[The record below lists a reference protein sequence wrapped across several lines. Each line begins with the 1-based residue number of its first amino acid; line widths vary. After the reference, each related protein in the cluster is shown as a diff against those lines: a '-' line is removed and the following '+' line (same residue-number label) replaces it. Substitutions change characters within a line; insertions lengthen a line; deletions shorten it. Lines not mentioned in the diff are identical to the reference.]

1 MVDWTLS
8 SIHFAT
14 TIPQVDGNLSGLG
27 FSMDHQNWGV
37 PILRQSKP
45 VIFCIPLFIYIYI
58 YIQHS
63 SLTQGPQKWI
73 CPILYPIIFH
83 YIPLYFIISHL
94 NTSYYIYTHIFPSKP
109 IISLSVPIYSIAIES
124 WQLRSCPHDQVGSV
138 GALGCVNT
146 VVAALLGQRGSSTQ
160 GIGENCEDRVVEIQ
174 LNDGNL
180 LDIPWRILGIYGS

>member
-1 MVDWTLS
+1 MQHSTTSNCKPKIKQIQPKRYTQMVDWTLS

-45 VIFCIPLFIYIYI
+45 VIFCIPLFIYTVYIYI
-58 YIQHS
+58 YIYMQHS

-83 YIPLYFIISHL
+83 YIPLYSIISHL
-94 NTSYYIYTHIFPSKP
+94 NTSYYLYIHIFF
-109 IISLSVPIYSIAIES
+109 
-124 WQLRSCPHDQVGSV
+124 H
-138 GALGCVNT
+138 
-146 VVAALLGQRGSSTQ
+146 
-160 GIGENCEDRVVEIQ
+160 
-174 LNDGNL
+174 LNPL
-180 LDIPWRILGIYGS
+180 YPFLFPYIP